1 LKTLGI
7 IGGIAPESTV
17 EYYRLIISS
26 YRTKAADGNY
36 PSIILNSINLRRMLE
51 LVSAGASQELV
62 RFLSAEIRKLAA
74 AGADIA
80 LLASNTSHIVFDEL
94 ESSSPIPLVS
104 IVRSSCQAAKALGL
118 KTVGLIGTRFTMQGK
133 FYPEVFAKEG
143 ILVIAPAEKDQA
155 YTHDKYMNELVNAKF
170 LPETRLG
177 LLAVV
182 ERMQQQ
188 KQIEGVILGG
198 TELPLLLRD
207 AGNLGIPFLDTTT
220 IHVEA
225 IVGKMLE

>member
-1 LKTLGI
+1 MKTLGI

-17 EYYRLIISS
+17 EYYRLTIALC
-26 YRTKAADGNY
+26 RARKADGNY
-36 PSIILNSINLRRMLE
+36 PAIIVNSINLRRMLD
-51 LVSAGASQELV
+51 LVSAAETEELV

-80 LLASNTSHIVFDEL
+80 LLASNTPHIVFDEL
-94 ESSSPIPLVS
+94 ERSSPIPLVS
-104 IVRSSCQAAKALGL
+104 IVRSTCQVAKALGL
-118 KTVGLIGTRFTMQGK
+118 KTVGLIGTRFTMHGK

-143 ILVIAPAEKDQA
+143 ITVVAPDQEDQT
-155 YTHDKYMNELVNAKF
+155 YTHGKYMNELVNAEF
-170 LPETRLG
+170 LPETRSG

-182 ERMQQQ
+182 ERMKRQ

-207 AGNLGIPFLDTTT
+207 AGNAGIPFLDTTT

-225 IVGKMLE
+225 AVGKMLE